1 MLAGLGD
8 PGRALVD
15 VRSPEEFRGE
25 HFAPG
30 SPPNF
35 GARAGHI
42 PGAKSAPYTENLD
55 SHGRFLPP
63 EQLAERFHN
72 LLGDTPAEDAFR
84 AAQLRA
90 RAALARVGAAGPA
103 LPGRA
108 AQARVRIGRAIA
120 LDGSGNI
127 LEGSTAIPGCLASWF
142 TPAASTFLASN
153 GTTVVTLPADLAGSD
168 YITGSSAVTLT
179 NAAVAQDACQG
190 RSPKLNISV
199 S

>member
-1 MLAGLGD
+1 MMRLGIKKKMVVITVATITVIGGSLA
-8 PGRALVD
+8 AYAYFT
-15 VRSPEEFRGE
+15 ST
-25 HFAPG
+25 G
-30 SPPNF
+30 SGSGSATTGSATNWTV
-35 GARAGHI
+35 GNVSTSGTMY
-42 PGAKSAPYTENLD
+42 PGAGTSTLTYRVTNPGTGQQGVTAVAVTV
-55 SHGRFLPP
+55 
-63 EQLAERFHN
+63 
-72 LLGDTPAEDAFR
+72 
-84 AAQLRA
+84 AA
-90 RAALARVGAAGPA
+90 
-103 LPGRA
+103 
-108 AQARVRIGRAIA
+108 
-120 LDGSGNI
+120 DGSGNI